1 MISSPQNTHVR
12 SAVSPQQSIQEENEQ
27 PEVVGAGLPLIKRLL
42 LLKAKEEREKTTKDT
57 VKVSMISTIRYICV
71 NDTHLILQFFFCR
84 KKTSKQ
90 QLN

>member
-42 LLKAKEEREKTTKDT
+42 LLKAKEEREKTAKVDS
-57 VKVSMISTIRYICV
+57 VKVSIVHCNCFVHY
-71 NDTHLILQFFFCR
+71 LP
-84 KKTSKQ
+84 
-90 QLN
+90 LN